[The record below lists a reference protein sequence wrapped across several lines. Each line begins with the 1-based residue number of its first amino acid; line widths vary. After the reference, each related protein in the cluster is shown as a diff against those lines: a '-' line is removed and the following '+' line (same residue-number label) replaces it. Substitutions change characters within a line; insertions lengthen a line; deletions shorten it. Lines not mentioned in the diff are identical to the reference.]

1 MKTVTKTKK
10 VDDNMAKWSKEKRR
24 ASQIKRGCTFRTV
37 SSLKENE
44 HVVILHHNYD
54 WHYDERTGKCE
65 MFRKPY
71 AIDANVINVDNER
84 RYVAVVYLDGYQ
96 SRNADIPFEQCIAA
110 YNPDGKLLRFK
121 GLHGNSDILIP
132 E

>member
-1 MKTVTKTKK
+1 MNILYYKK

-54 WHYDERTGKCE
+54 WHYDERIGKCE
-65 MFRKPY
+65 VFRKPY

-84 RYVAVVYLDGYQ
+84 RYVAVVYLDDYK

-110 YNPDGKLLRFK
+110 YNPDSKMLHFK